1 MGSLHSFKCE
11 KCGYDAE
18 VSGGED
24 AGFEVATRT
33 MVCANCRELVDV
45 VVSERKDLNEDYAPI
60 PERCPNCRGDRV
72 EPWSKHSKQAV
83 SIHPATAI
91 KVPVGGCS

>member
-18 VSGGED
+18 MSGGED

-33 MVCANCRELVDV
+33 MVCANCGELVDV
-45 VVSERKDLNEDYAPI
+45 VVSKRKNLNEDYAPI
-60 PERCPNCRGDRV
+60 PERCPDCRGDSLR
-72 EPWSKHSKQAV
+72 PWEESHSCPKCGFGMED
-83 SIHPATAI
+83 
-91 KVPVGGCS
+91 GGLTVMWD